1 MDSGSEQSFVTSRV
15 GAAGDTGYKLSPD
28 RSSTKSN
35 STNSSNSA
43 IGGHDK
49 KMPFLIG
56 VAGGTASGK
65 VFMNELLEGK
75 NQLRGEG

>member
-1 MDSGSEQSFVTSRV
+1 MDSGSEQLFMANRV
-15 GAAGDTGYKLSPD
+15 GVAGDTGYKLSPD

-43 IGGHDK
+43 IGHDN

-65 VFMNELLEGK
+65 VIR
-75 NQLRGEG
+75 NQLRGRAEAITG